1 MKVTNCS
8 MGCMYA
14 TGPIAKC
21 LCQCGGS
28 MHAMMV
34 EAPKQVKCS
43 PAVEKRCKAGEEG
56 GACTCACG
64 GLNHGL
70 YGSVDFS
77 KVKIN
82 EYGSAIL

>member
-1 MKVTNCS
+1 

-14 TGPIAKC
+14 TGPISKC
-21 LCQCGGS
+21 LCQCKGE

>member
-14 TGPIAKC
+14 TGPIDKC
-21 LCQCGGS
+21 LCSCKGA

-34 EAPKQVKCS
+34 QKTDKV
-43 PAVEKRCKAGEEG
+43 
-56 GACTCACG
+56 ACTPSVSARCMSGQEDGDCQCACG

-70 YGSVDFS
+70 YREIENFDHVLITTY
-77 KVKIN
+77 KQ
-82 EYGSAIL
+82 